1 MSKKLGINLEEEN
14 PPVDPT
20 EWMEEYEG
28 QLAIDVYQTPGD
40 IVIKAPIAGVRQED
54 LDVSITN
61 EQVSIRG
68 ERHDQ
73 QNETVEGYLVQEC
86 YWGSFS
92 RTYALPVA
100 VDSDK
105 ATAKLVNGILTI
117 VIPKAAKAR
126 TRTISI
132 ELG

>member
-1 MSKKLGINLEEEN
+1 MNKKLGEA
-14 PPVDPT
+14 PSVDPT
-20 EWMEEYEG
+20 DWMEEMEG
-28 QLAIDVYQTPGD
+28 QLAIDVYQTPGE

-54 LDVSITN
+54 LDVTITD

-68 ERHDQ
+68 ERHDL
-73 QNETVEGYLVQEC
+73 QNDTIEGYLVQEC

-92 RTYALPVA
+92 RVYVLPIS

-105 ATAKLVNGILTI
+105 ATARLVNGILT
-117 VIPKAAKAR
+117 VTIPKAAKAR
-126 TRTISI
+126 TKTISV